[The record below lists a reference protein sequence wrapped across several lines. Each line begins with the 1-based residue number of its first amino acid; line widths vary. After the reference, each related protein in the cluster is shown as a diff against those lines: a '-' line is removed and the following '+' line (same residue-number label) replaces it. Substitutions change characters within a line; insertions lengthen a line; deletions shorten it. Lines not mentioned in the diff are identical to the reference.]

1 MDEKEFI
8 KELKEDKT
16 IAPMIENNMIDGYKI
31 RIVYRGEGL
40 FYHDT
45 VNKKAFI
52 CNIQITTGVIF
63 IKTINRWDDR
73 TEIIN
78 KEQIIRRIQNYFLLF
93 QKIQPIFK

>member
-16 IAPMIENNMIDGYKI
+16 IAPMIENNMIDGYRI

-40 FYHDT
+40 FYHDI

-52 CNIQITTGVIF
+52 CNIQIRTGVIF
-63 IKTINRWDDR
+63 TETINRWDDR

-93 QKIQPIFK
+93 QKIQPILK